1 MVYDRVSPPH
11 NTDQA
16 VERNVLAHL
25 ARSTQPAVRHGNS
38 SIIFGLLNVRS
49 VTGEGHLVQDL
60 LSDPKLMKQSA
71 QWLFHLVTPL
81 NLSLF
86 TPVDLTTRGGAG
98 VSR

>member
-25 ARSTQPAVRHGNS
+25 LARSTQPAVRHGNS
-38 SIIFGLLNVRS
+38 SISFGLLNVRS

-60 LSDPKLMKQSA
+60 LSDRKLMKQSA
-71 QWLFHLVTPL
+71 Q
-81 NLSLF
+81 
-86 TPVDLTTRGGAG
+86 
-98 VSR
+98 

>member
-25 ARSTQPAVRHGNS
+25 LTRSTQPAVRHGNS
-38 SIIFGLLNVRS
+38 SISFGLLNVRS

-60 LSDPKLMKQSA
+60 LSDRKLMKQSA
-71 QWLFHLVTPL
+71 Q
-81 NLSLF
+81 
-86 TPVDLTTRGGAG
+86 
-98 VSR
+98 